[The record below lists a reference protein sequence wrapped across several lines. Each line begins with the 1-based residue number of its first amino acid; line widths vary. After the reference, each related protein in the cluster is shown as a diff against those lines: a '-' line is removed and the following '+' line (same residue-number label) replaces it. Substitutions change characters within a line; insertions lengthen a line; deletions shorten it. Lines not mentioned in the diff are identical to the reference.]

1 MSIPFY
7 FYKKSLMWGPSASG
21 KAIGEALGVK
31 REALLSPNSTREPN
45 GALILNWG
53 VSTSPPWSDP
63 YYIWFNCPW
72 NVKVS
77 ANKTKMME
85 AFKYYDIPS
94 LTAVKKEEVYPDT
107 ILVARHLLS
116 SHSGLGI
123 EIAKA
128 SEIGDAPLYTIL
140 EIFKVEQ
147 RIFIVNNKIVDIV
160 QKKKMGKAKLTAM
173 GLEKADPY
181 IKSYR
186 NGWVFARNDIEE
198 TPAMAKEIAIEA
210 MIAVGLDFGC
220 VDVAWSNPNKCRV
233 IETNSTPGF
242 KNTITLEKFANAIR
256 EEFL

>member
-1 MSIPFY
+1 MIK
-7 FYKKSLMWGPSASG
+7 FYKKSLVWGPSAAG
-21 KAIGEALGVK
+21 WPLGNALGITK
-31 REALLSPNSTREPN
+31 KALLSPNSTRELN

-63 YYIWFNCPW
+63 YYIWLNCPW
-72 NVKVS
+72 NIGIS
-77 ANKTKMME
+77 ANKTRMMD
-85 AFKYYDIPS
+85 AFLSAGIPS
-94 LTAVKKEEVYPDT
+94 LTVVKKEEVYPDT

-128 SEIGDAPLYTIL
+128 SEIGNAPLYTIL
-140 EIFKVEQ
+140 EDFKVEQ
-147 RIFIVNNKIVDIV
+147 RIFIVNNRIVDIV

-181 IKSYR
+181 VKSHR
-186 NGWVFARNDIEE
+186 KGWVFARNDIEE

-210 MIAVGLDFGC
+210 MIAVGLEFGC

>member
-7 FYKKSLMWGPSASG
+7 FYKKSLMWGPAASG

-31 REALLSPNSTREPN
+31 REALLSPISPAPK
-45 GALILNWG
+45 GCLVLNWG
-53 VSTSPPWSDP
+53 VSTRPIWDDASI
-63 YYIWFNCPW
+63 IWFNRPW
-72 NVKVS
+72 NIGVS
-77 ANKTKMME
+77 ANKIRMMD
-85 AFKYYDIPS
+85 AFLSADVPS
-94 LTAVKKEEVYPDT
+94 LTVVEKEEVHPDT

-128 SEIGDAPLYTIL
+128 SKIGDAPLYTLL
-140 EIFKVEQ
+140 EDFKVEQ

-160 QKKKMGKAKLTAM
+160 QKKKMGEVRLTEM

-181 IKSYR
+181 VKSHR

-198 TPAMAKEIAIEA
+198 TPAMAKEIAIAA

-220 VDVAWSNPNKCRV
+220 VDLAWSNPNKCKV
-233 IETNSTPGF
+233 IETNSAPGLQ
-242 KNTITLEKFANAIR
+242 NTITIERFANAIR